1 VSVLRID
8 VVFSRWVYVNMCNS
22 GVVCKMCSLFRVRLL
37 TEQVLVLCD
46 AIIIIIIMETFVMR
60 LLQFKTNRS
69 ATYAKVIIDKKQL

>member
-1 VSVLRID
+1 MSVLRID

-46 AIIIIIIMETFVMR
+46 AIIIIMETFVMR